1 MSASGA
7 GYQIYVPR
15 MGTIIMKMRVLYST
29 SKGKIKTIAQMI
41 TDNYATEKI
50 NCMDKIPPAYSCDK
64 ERLVVMLVSVS
75 KDPENAL
82 ILFCKELT
90 KARTANVAFIVDGPA
105 EGAKILIDAVKEAGA
120 NVFDDVLYVKGGL
133 PFLKGV
139 KDEEKKQVS
148 DWMEKVMANLA

>member
-1 MSASGA
+1 
-7 GYQIYVPR
+7 
-15 MGTIIMKMRVLYST
+15 MKMRVLYST

-41 TDNYATEKI
+41 TDNYATEKV

-120 NVFDDVLYVKGGL
+120 NVFDYVLYIKGGL